1 MRKLYLMSDIVAAV
15 GGTLHHSSGN
25 EQIKSVSSDTRAL
38 TPDSLFVALRG
49 ERFDAHNFLNQA
61 VAAGASVLCVDDLEK
76 AEQMA
81 PGHCLWLVENTLQ
94 TFKALA
100 SWYRQL
106 LPGQV
111 IAVSG
116 SVGKTST
123 RDMVFA
129 ALSSRKVA
137 KTAANLN
144 NEIGVAQTLLG
155 TDEESESLVLE
166 LGIGEP
172 GEMGVLAHMARP
184 DIAMITMIGH
194 SHLSFFGTQ
203 AALAE
208 EKLILADALKENG
221 LLILN
226 ADDPILLE
234 AATGTGLQKT
244 ITEKKLQLAF
254 ISMKKV
260 VLPEALKNAPLLQAA
275 AISLHEDQSDF
286 TLHWSNADALAR
298 PHAPLEKQRIH
309 LNCYG
314 KHMVQ
319 NALFALVTAAYLGY
333 DPEESAS
340 NLLSYRATGARQ
352 KRLDG
357 KNLTLIDDSYNA
369 SPEAMRAALNY
380 LAEIGKSSGRR
391 TIAALGCV
399 NELGHESLR
408 LHREIGRDIG
418 RSRPDLAYLCGE
430 WAEDMAQACLLEQTG
445 VAGKMTELHCFPDRE
460 SLSEAL
466 LPVLNARD
474 ILLVKASHSYNME
487 KLGEAAWNLMEEQA

>member
-1 MRKLYLMSDIVAAV
+1 MRNFYLMTEIAAAV
-15 GGTLHHSSGN
+15 GGKLIHARGD
-25 EQIKSVSSDTRAL
+25 EQINSVSSDTRAL
-38 TPDSLFVALRG
+38 APGSLFVALRG
-49 ERFDAHNFLNQA
+49 ERFDAHDFLAQA
-61 VAAGASVLCVDDLEK
+61 AAAGATVLCVDDLAK
-76 AEQMA
+76 AEQLA

-100 SWYRQL
+100 AWYRHV
-106 LPGQV
+106 LPGKI

-144 NEIGVAQTLLG
+144 NEIGVAQTLLA
-155 TDEESESLVLE
+155 TEETADSLALE

-172 GEMGVLAHMARP
+172 GEMAILAQMAQA

-208 EKLILADALKENG
+208 EKLLLAHSLKEGG

-234 AATGTGLQKT
+234 AAASA
-244 ITEKKLQLAF
+244 KLQNTIAEKGLKLAF
-254 ISMKKV
+254 ISLKTK
-260 VLPEALKNAPLLQAA
+260 VLPEPLQHCPILHATEL
-275 AISLHEDQSDF
+275 SFHEDQSDF
-286 TLHWSNADALAR
+286 TLNWINSETLALVH
-298 PHAPLEKQRIH
+298 PTLENQRIH

-319 NALFALVTAAYLGY
+319 NALFALLTAAHLGY
-333 DPEESAS
+333 TPTESAA
-340 NLLSYRATGARQ
+340 NLLSYRSTGARQ

-369 SPEAMRAALNY
+369 SPEAMRAALTY
-380 LAEIGKSSGRR
+380 LAELGKSSGRR

-418 RSRPDLAYLCGE
+418 RTRPDLAYLCGE
-430 WAEDMAQACLLEQTG
+430 WAEDMAQACRLEQTG
-445 VAGKMTELHCFPDRE
+445 VAGRLTELHCFADRE

-466 LPVLNARD
+466 LPELQPRD

-487 KLGEAAWNLMEEQA
+487 KLGEAAWHLMEEQA